1 VPSRAFSQDAL
12 RLRCEDQETKTKN
25 ERQKHMKLI
34 ETLKEKQIQLL
45 AQLTGNSE
53 PEDSEKGTTSEHL
66 RERLLAS
73 AESMAWDEKQISL
86 ALHLECSPDELTE
99 ESHDH
104 YGMTIYSLGSQ
115 EYSVGT
121 DDEAD
126 SAWDQE
132 LDNYIEDCIEPE
144 LEKVAVGNLAPYI
157 KFDSEMWKRDARH
170 DGRGH
175 ALSRYDGDEIELDGD
190 LYAYRLN

>member
-1 VPSRAFSQDAL
+1 
-12 RLRCEDQETKTKN
+12 
-25 ERQKHMKLI
+25 MKLI

-45 AQLTGNSE
+45 ARLTGNSE
-53 PEDSEKGTTSEHL
+53 PEDNEKGTTFEHL

-73 AESMAWDEKQISL
+73 ADAMTWDEKQISL
-86 ALHLECSPDELTE
+86 ALHLECSPDELKE

-104 YGMTIYSLGSQ
+104 YGMVIYSLGSQ

-132 LDNYIEDCIEPE
+132 LDSYIEECIEPE
-144 LEKVAVGNLAPYI
+144 MAQVAVGNLAPYI
-157 KFDSEMWKRDARH
+157 KFDADMWKRDARM

-175 ALSRYDGDEIELDGD
+175 ALSSYDGDEIELEGD

>member
-1 VPSRAFSQDAL
+1 
-12 RLRCEDQETKTKN
+12 
-25 ERQKHMKLI
+25 MKLI

-66 RERLLAS
+66 RERMLAS
-73 AESMAWDEKQISL
+73 ADSMAWDDKQIAL
-86 ALHLECSPDELTE
+86 ALYLECSPDELTE
-99 ESHDH
+99 ESYDH
-104 YGMTIYSLGSQ
+104 YGMVIYSLGSQ

-132 LDNYIEDCIEPE
+132 LDNYIEECIEPE

-157 KFDSEMWKRDARH
+157 KFDADLWKRDARM

>member
-1 VPSRAFSQDAL
+1 
-12 RLRCEDQETKTKN
+12 
-25 ERQKHMKLI
+25 MKII

-45 AQLTGNSE
+45 ARLTGNIES
-53 PEDSEKGTTSEHL
+53 EDSEKGTTTENL
-66 RERLLAS
+66 RERLLVSGDA
-73 AESMAWDEKQISL
+73 MAWDDKQIAL

-99 ESHDH
+99 ERYDH
-104 YGMTIYSLGSQ
+104 YGMAIYSLGSQ

-121 DDEAD
+121 DEEAD

-132 LDNYIEDCIEPE
+132 LDSYIEECIDPE
-144 LEKVAVGNLAPYI
+144 LEKVAVGNLAAYI
-157 KFDSEMWKRDARH
+157 KFDSEMWKRDARM

-175 ALSRYDGDEIELDGD
+175 ALSRYDGDEIELEGD

>member
-1 VPSRAFSQDAL
+1 MNTDNTENEDKKIAL
-12 RLRCEDQETKTKN
+12 AK
-25 ERQKHMKLI
+25 
-34 ETLKEKQIQLL
+34 
-45 AQLTGNSE
+45 
-53 PEDSEKGTTSEHL
+53 
-66 RERLLAS
+66 
-73 AESMAWDEKQISL
+73 
-86 ALHLECSPDELTE
+86 HLECEPDELSE
-99 ESHDH
+99 ERYDH
-104 YGMTIYSLGSQ
+104 YGMTIFSLGSQ

-132 LDNYIEDCIEPE
+132 LDNYIEECIEPE
-144 LEKVAVGNLAPYI
+144 LEKVAVGNLAAYI

-175 ALSRYDGDEIELDGD
+175 TLSRYDGEEIELEGD